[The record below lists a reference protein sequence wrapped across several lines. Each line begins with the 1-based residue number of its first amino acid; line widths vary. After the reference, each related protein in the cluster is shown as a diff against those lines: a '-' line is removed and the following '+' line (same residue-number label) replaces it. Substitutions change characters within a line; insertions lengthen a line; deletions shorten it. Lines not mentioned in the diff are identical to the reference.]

1 MRQIKTIAGIGVL
14 SRAPLRGFF
23 TWEGCLVY
31 AQPYPNLFRPLK
43 VRELTLKNRIMS
55 APNMLFRTA
64 SGKPDDYYI
73 GYIEH
78 KARGGAAIVNLGEC
92 PVCDG
97 GCHTPGPVMD
107 FEFLPEWSEVAAA
120 IHEHNAIASVELTH
134 AGQKAKPQ
142 YNKGGLYGPCETV
155 NAYGARVRAMTID
168 DMEMVADSCAA
179 AAEYWF
185 LAGFDTVLLHF
196 GHGWLFAQFLSP
208 MTNKRTDEFGGSL
221 ENRMRFPLM
230 TLKRVRER
238 VGPNKA
244 VMLRISGSERTP
256 GGFDA
261 VDMAEFVS
269 RAQEYVDLVEV
280 SVEGL
285 PNFFANTF
293 EPWGQNV
300 DLAETIRKSGKVH
313 IPVFALGSILAPDQ
327 AEEIIASGKADGVS
341 MSRALIADPYLPLKS
356 MCAKTDDIRPCIRC
370 LTCTESDNL
379 KRHFICSVNPLI
391 SRESRLGFGDDVG
404 KAKFRKRVLIVG
416 GGPAG
421 MQAAITASER
431 GHEVILCEKMDKL
444 GGMLSFTDRDSLKHD
459 LRRFK
464 DYLVHQV
471 GKSAVRVMLNTEA
484 TPELVERLKPDHVIV
499 ATGAVPIVPD
509 IPGIERARH
518 VTEIYFGPEDFGD
531 DIVIIGGGLVGVEA
545 GMHLKNIGKNVT
557 VLEMQDT
564 YAPET
569 KMVYRA
575 GLVRKLEKLGLEVI
589 TGARCVEVLGDGVKY
604 LKGGGEYV
612 AKGRTILYA
621 VGMKPNE
628 QPYFDLYDKAP
639 VVQHI
644 GDCLK
649 PGKVDGAVH
658 SGFFAALDI
667 GVV

>member
-1 MRQIKTIAGIGVL
+1 VHTQ
-14 SRAPLRGFF
+14 S
-23 TWEGCLVY
+23 
-31 AQPYPNLFRPLK
+31 YPNLFKPLK

-78 KARGGAAIVNLGEC
+78 KARGGAGIVNLGEC
-92 PVCDG
+92 AVCDG
-97 GCHTPGPVMD
+97 GYHTPGPIMD
-107 FEFLPEWSEVAAA
+107 FEFLPEWSEVAAV

-134 AGQKAKPQ
+134 AGQNGKPQ
-142 YNKGGLYGPCETV
+142 YNKGELYGPCETV
-155 NAYGARVRAMTID
+155 NNHGARVRAMSAA
-168 DMEMVADSCAA
+168 DMEMVAEAYA
-179 AAEYWF
+179 KAAEYWF
-185 LAGFDTVLLHF
+185 LAGFDTVLIHF
-196 GHGWLFAQFLSP
+196 GHGWLFAQFLSAII
-208 MTNKRTDEFGGSL
+208 NKRTDEYGGSL

-230 TLKRVRER
+230 TLKKVRDR

-244 VMLRISGSERTP
+244 IMLRISGSERDP
-256 GGFDA
+256 RGFDA
-261 VDMAEFVS
+261 NDMAEFVS

-285 PNFFANTF
+285 ANFFANTF
-293 EPWGQNV
+293 DPWGQNV
-300 DLAETIRKSGKVH
+300 DLAETIKKSGKVH
-313 IPVFALGSILAPDQ
+313 IPVFALGSILDPDQ

-356 MCAKTDDIRPCIRC
+356 MCGKTDDIRPCLRC

-421 MQAAITASER
+421 MQASITASQR
-431 GHEVILCEKMDKL
+431 GHEVILCEKQDKL
-444 GGMLSFTDRDSLKHD
+444 GGMLNFTDRDSLKHD
-459 LRRFK
+459 LYRFK
-464 DYLVHQV
+464 EYLVRQV
-471 GKSAVRVMLNTEA
+471 EKSAVRVMLETEA
-484 TPELVERLKPDHVIV
+484 THELLERLKPDHIIV
-499 ATGAVPIVPD
+499 ATGAIPIVPK
-509 IPGIERARH
+509 IPGIEMARH
-518 VTEIYFGPEDFGD
+518 VTEIYFGSQDFGE
-531 DIVIIGGGLVGVEA
+531 DIVIIGGGLVGIEA
-545 GMHLKNIGKNVT
+545 GMHLRNIGMNVT

-575 GLVRKLEKLGLEVI
+575 GMVRKLEKLGLEVI
-589 TGARCVEVLGDGVKY
+589 TGAKCTEVTGKGVKY
-604 LKGGGEYV
+604 LKNGRECLASGE
-612 AKGRTILYA
+612 TILYA

-628 QPYFDLYDKAP
+628 QPYFDLYDKAM

-649 PGKVDGAVH
+649 PGKVDGAIH
-658 SGFFAALDI
+658 SGFFAAFDI
-667 GVV
+667 GVM